1 MAATEPLGP
10 MIRVRDLRLAR
21 GLTLQQLADRMAEQ
35 GVSITESGLS
45 NIEKG
50 HKRASDRVLL
60 AMARALGVEPLN
72 VWHGP
77 TRAEIARRAK
87 ASAA

>member
-1 MAATEPLGP
+1 

-21 GLTLQQLADRMAEQ
+21 GLTLQQLADRMSEQ
-35 GVSITESGLS
+35 GVSITEAGLS

-60 AMARALGVEPLN
+60 AMAKALAVEPLN

-77 TRAEIARRAK
+77 TRAELARRGT
-87 ASAA
+87 SAA

>member
-1 MAATEPLGP
+1 MPTTQPLGP
-10 MIRVRDLRLAR
+10 MVRTRDLRQAR
-21 GLTLQQLADRMAEQ
+21 GLTLQQLADRMEEH
-35 GVSITESGLS
+35 GVKITEAGLS

-60 AMARALGVEPLN
+60 AMSLALGVEPLN

-77 TRAEIARRAK
+77 TRTELGRRTGT
-87 ASAA
+87 AA